1 MITTHEQ
8 HKNEFW
14 NSALNI
20 WNEPRPLRTGL
31 VYQELLK
38 IIFWIRDVKTDG
50 LFDWIY
56 FAILDQVNLDA
67 LRYSGNVQQKSRLT
81 NPNTEPHWKKPAWY
95 QRRQTDSHFYHL
107 WDGIVFAG
115 SHCVVRTLM
124 GGKERYP
131 LQRCNI
137 KVYLARQ
144 SNLHG
149 VLQGC
154 QT

>member
-1 MITTHEQ
+1 MSLDL
-8 HKNEFW
+8 W
-14 NSALNI
+14 
-20 WNEPRPLRTGL
+20 LRTGL

-95 QRRQTDSHFYHL
+95 QRRQILTFIICETGLYLQDLIVL
-107 WDGIVFAG
+107 W
-115 SHCVVRTLM
+115 RL
-124 GGKERYP
+124 
-131 LQRCNI
+131 
-137 KVYLARQ
+137 
-144 SNLHG
+144 
-149 VLQGC
+149 
-154 QT
+154 